1 MEMKN
6 VKGSYDYN
14 IEEERVRSFIKN
26 TLTNKQK
33 VFIEK
38 YIKMVN
44 DLEESKITN
53 FPFLCTLFTVRVD
66 NTSEIELYANE
77 YVEFSWWK
85 MKCLYPGYFFNIK
98 YCAPSE
104 IISSVSLP

>member
-1 MEMKN
+1 
-6 VKGSYDYN
+6 
-14 IEEERVRSFIKN
+14 
-26 TLTNKQK
+26 
-33 VFIEK
+33 
-38 YIKMVN
+38 MVN